1 MDYALAERAEGAKM
15 RRQISLL
22 CLSAGLVAG
31 CAQIAESPVNP
42 LNWFGSSGATAA
54 TVAPTGPLV
63 PPAALAARVD
73 ARVAVTVTGVE
84 VARTASG
91 ALVRATGTA
100 PGPGYFNAQLARSGT
115 DGGILVL
122 RFVAEAPPAPQAGGT
137 RTIIAATMV
146 TNATLAG
153 LSGVRVEGA
162 TGALSARF

>member
-1 MDYALAERAEGAKM
+1 M

-42 LNWFGSSGATAA
+42 LNWFGSSAPAA
-54 TVAPTGPLV
+54 VPTGPLV
-63 PPAALAARVD
+63 PPGALSAPVD
-73 ARVAVTVTGVE
+73 ARVAVAVTGVE

-137 RTIIAATMV
+137 RTITAATMV